1 MRILSQDGMADLP
14 YESIGICMHY
24 HNRTDIIAYPA
35 GTYSPD
41 DEYWTLAHY
50 STEEKAKKAMEM
62 LRKAYIGTIYIHGV
76 ELPEGGAEELKEM
89 VKHGFGIIS
98 VVKDTDSVKFE
109 PLNICFQF
117 PGDDEIEV

>member
-14 YESIGICMHY
+14 YESIGICIHY

-62 LRKAYIGTIYIHGV
+62 LHRAYIGTIYMQGA
-76 ELPEGGAEELKEM
+76 ELPDVGAEELKEIA
-89 VKHGFGIIS
+89 KHGFGIIS
-98 VVKDTDSVKFE
+98 VVKDTGSVKFE

-117 PGDDEIEV
+117 PADDEIEV

>member
-1 MRILSQDGMADLP
+1 MRIISQDGLMFDIQYENCHLIVNKKCCEIEAETNNPNFTPVMA
-14 YESIGICMHY
+14 S
-24 HNRTDIIAYPA
+24 
-35 GTYSPD
+35 YS
-41 DEYWTLAHY
+41 
-50 STEEKAKKAMEM
+50 SVEKCRKAMEM
-62 LRKAYIGTIYIHGV
+62 LHRAYIGTIYMQGV

-98 VVKDTDSVKFE
+98 VVKDTGSVKFE